1 MTITLQISE
10 HLATTIQSEA
20 KTRGLSIEDYL
31 HTTIR
36 RERTLAARQ
45 KIEQEQAWWLNQPL
59 SVRAKYEGEFIA
71 VHNQTL
77 VDHDLDENA
86 LSKRI
91 REKYKNTSVLIMPA
105 EGPKE
110 INIYSPRMVRP

>member
-1 MTITLQISE
+1 MTTTLQISE
-10 HLATTIQSEA
+10 NLATTIQHEA
-20 KTRGLSIEDYL
+20 KTRGLSIEEYL
-31 HTTIR
+31 SAAVR

-45 KIEQEQAWWLNQPL
+45 KIEQEQEWWLSLPL
-59 SVRAKYEGEFIA
+59 SERAKYEGKFIA
-71 VHNQTL
+71 VHNQIL

-91 REKYKNTSVLIMPA
+91 REKYRNTSVLIMPA

-110 INIYSPRMVRP
+110 IHIYSPRMVRS